1 MSVTWWPSWTKP
13 SVYSIH
19 SSSSDKTFVVIWR
32 LLMWVSLHFC
42 EDHHQSRSDWF
53 SLKRKVWHF
62 HVVTL
67 SVHGS
72 FIYHRYKPFICNKYS
87 MVCSV
92 TCFCLANYLFS
103 DTKVTTS
110 CVNKSKF
117 DNGCQVDN
125 KKIIKLY
132 INKVWQI

>member
-1 MSVTWWPSWTKP
+1 MSVPWWPSWTKP

-19 SSSSDKTFVVIWR
+19 SSSPDKTLVVIWR
-32 LLMWVSLHFC
+32 LLMSVSLHFC
-42 EDHHQSRSDWF
+42 EDHRQSGCDWF
-53 SLKRKVWHF
+53 CLVSYETWSNTA
-62 HVVTL
+62 TL